1 VNRSNQQAAVR
12 GSGWFS
18 LALVATLASAG
29 STSYGAIGPT
39 WEAVFQG
46 TGPDD
51 WVYVV
56 HATSRDSWFLGGKWG
71 VAKGNKAGI
80 VREATPGR
88 AVLGLFFEGADSLY
102 ALGRDELILHFDG
115 KKWVE
120 EHVGPK
126 PKRPGRGADTLY
138 MAYYG
143 NPSSN
148 APIVA
153 IGPSLVLVRQSN
165 GTWKDPPGAD
175 RERLLEVGQLGPKIT
190 RPAKCD
196 AAGWRWLGRSIGA
209 FFCHDRRTF
218 IFDSGTL
225 TAKGKMPERCEAT
238 INSIVY
244 AKGEIYASCGAAT
257 LWKTEGQT
265 WGQVPPPKELKEIP
279 SISVA
284 DDCLFVAGG
293 HGVWRSCAK

>member
-1 VNRSNQQAAVR
+1 MRASL
-12 GSGWFS
+12 WFR
-18 LALVATLASAG
+18 LALVVALGTASSSSQSAPAPAT
-29 STSYGAIGPT
+29 
-39 WEAVFQG
+39 WDRVFQG

-56 HATSRDSWFLGGKWG
+56 HAAGRDEWFLGGKWG
-71 VAKGNKAGI
+71 VARASKAGLE
-80 VREATPGR
+80 REATPGR
-88 AVLGLFFEGADSLY
+88 AILGLFFEGADSVF
-102 ALGRDELILHFDG
+102 ALGRDELILRFDG
-115 KKWVE
+115 KKWIE

-126 PKRPGRGADTLY
+126 PRRPGRGADILY
-138 MAYYG
+138 MAYYA
-143 NPSSN
+143 NPSPT

-165 GTWKDPPGAD
+165 GTWKDPPNVD

-196 AAGWRWLGRSIGA
+196 AAGWRWFGRSTGA

-218 IFDSGTL
+218 IVDGGTV

-238 INSIVY
+238 INAIVY
-244 AKGEIYASCGAAT
+244 AKGEIYASCDAAT
-257 LWKTEGQT
+257 LWKTDGQT
-265 WGQVPPPKELKEIP
+265 WRQIPAPKELKEIP

-293 HGVWRSCAK
+293 RGVWRSCAK